1 MRAPAT
7 VQAVVLVIVLLSGLA
22 TGASCGDGLQPGD
35 EAFVS
40 LPPAERR
47 RELLQRPPGDQVR
60 LFLLVTKA
68 EHPRDLGLA
77 DALASGGAA
86 VVPAIVQRLKSDENE
101 QDRLYLLEVLG
112 MMTRFG
118 YYDVSSDPNTVEAA
132 RSAVGGISESHLKY
146 RAHAALREILGEEQ
160 VMSD

>member
-1 MRAPAT
+1 MTKVPVA
-7 VQAVVLVIVLLSGLA
+7 LLLIVLFSGLA
-22 TGASCGDGLQPGD
+22 TEVSCAEALHPGD

-40 LPPAERR
+40 LPPTERQRELRR
-47 RELLQRPPGDQVR
+47 RPPSEQVR
-60 LFLLVTKA
+60 LFLLATNA

-86 VVPAIVQRLKSDENE
+86 VVPAIVTHLKSEENE

-118 YYDVSSDPNTVEAA
+118 YYDVSSDPNAMEAA
-132 RSAVGGISESHLKY
+132 RRAVASISEPRFRHQ
-146 RAHAALREILGEEQ
+146 AQAALEEILGEGPPD
-160 VMSD
+160 S